1 MKSNER
7 WQTQDEEDEHRRL
20 LLARA
25 SKGDA
30 KAQEDL
36 LQSYGARIYSEK
48 EKSRLVYENVKVPR
62 PPSGKT
68 RKRKGS
74 AGTGEAKQP

>member
-1 MKSNER
+1 VIPKER

-25 SKGDA
+25 SKGDV
-30 KAQEDL
+30 KAQREL
-36 LQSYGARIYSEK
+36 MQAYGARVYSEK
-48 EKSRLVYENVKVPR
+48 EKSRLVYENVKTTR
-62 PPSGKT
+62 SSTGAS

-74 AGTGEAKQP
+74 QEITKEEK

>member
-1 MKSNER
+1 MKPNER

-25 SKGDA
+25 SKGDR

-36 LQSYGARIYSEK
+36 LNTYGARIYSEK
-48 EKSRLVYENVKVPR
+48 EKSRLVYENVKTPR
-62 PPSGKT
+62 PSTGKP
-68 RKRKGS
+68 RKRK
-74 AGTGEAKQP
+74 TGK